1 MVVVPDG
8 TEAAPGE
15 AGELVHAGPLVAL
28 GYWQD
33 PERTALRF
41 KPAPDFSEYGG
52 MAVWSGDSVTR
63 DADGF
68 LQFVGR
74 DDAMIKSAGN
84 RISPSEI
91 EDAAIESGKTAE
103 ACAFGVNDDRL
114 GQAIMLVV
122 RGAGGDADTELKRY
136 LKAELPNFMQPRDI
150 IWQKELPRNPNG
162 KLDRTEI
169 ERKWG

>member
-1 MVVVPDG
+1 M
-8 TEAAPGE
+8 
-15 AGELVHAGPLVAL
+15 
-28 GYWQD
+28 
-33 PERTALRF
+33 
-41 KPAPDFSEYGG
+41 
-52 MAVWSGDSVTR
+52 
-63 DADGF
+63 
-68 LQFVGR
+68 
-74 DDAMIKSAGN
+74 
-84 RISPSEI
+84 RISSNMPLDNFLLYQQKLMSSIVGDQLQLSTGQVVTQPSDDPVSASHILKLSEI